1 MKARVDGRLVAVE
14 ASMSNWNPRLVVVD
28 DIVAVV
34 DDIVAVVADGVG
46 DTAAAAAAAG
56 RRGILQMSGWVGM
69 RIVMNHHSEALHTP
83 WWLTRK
89 VLLCTGYTAAL
100 AWCSLSSEGRLRSP
114 SVRSRPRCDSVRAG
128 G

>member
-14 ASMSNWNPRLVVVD
+14 ASMSNWNPRLV
-28 DIVAVV
+28 VV

-83 WWLTRK
+83 W
-89 VLLCTGYTAAL
+89 
-100 AWCSLSSEGRLRSP
+100 
-114 SVRSRPRCDSVRAG
+114 
-128 G
+128 